1 MKISDIV
8 SQINKEDPS
17 PFFAFTQKWIGYV
30 TSKTGSATIS
40 DNDWSKLFGRTN
52 PVAGIDW
59 GEMTE
64 VASVKTK
71 EGKITKNT
79 NEQSSFRGKWDS
91 DIRPTI
97 EAAINIKDASEKLQK
112 IKVLNQLIQK
122 IITDGGGRKRPTA
135 INRILTTFFPDLFV
149 TIPQSEKLS
158 EFIDILQQKIENG
171 STIIKADNWI
181 DNSYQVKRFLDN
193 ELGDNNL
200 TVSAWRFYDY
210 LAKNP
215 KVINATNVNTQATTS
230 MDKNKYDDFQK
241 LLLGNYNLI
250 LTGAPGTGKTYL
262 AKKIA
267 EAMGAEWKL
276 VQFHPS
282 YDYTDFVEGLR
293 PIKDGST
300 LGFQRKDGVFKEFCK
315 EALRKSAV
323 EPTQALK
330 EFKEDLENSPIS
342 IPCFKNTKK
351 YITIKLNDKG
361 ELRVFPQRCK
371 SADGYICSDKDV
383 LQYLNTG
390 EYDNENDTYQPSVG
404 EYIKDKYF
412 EKVDYAHIYSILAD
426 SKHKKELF
434 DRVYEEIAKDIIDE
448 NIRLAP
454 KAGSNSKFTYIV
466 SDEGKIVVTDLGN
479 DSRNED
485 KKGTP
490 IDKIYVLVEHYLKK
504 PSDWANESKQAFNTI
519 IENSDIDGKSVDYYV
534 WAIVKEMIKRVCN
547 LFPRPYVFIID
558 EINRGEISKIFGE
571 LFYSIDAGYR
581 GIKGRV
587 ETQYQNLVPKDDIFR
602 NGFFVPENV
611 YIIGTMNDIDRSV
624 ESMDFA
630 MRRRFAWKEITAKS
644 RQSMLD
650 EDEAWGSKGKPSE
663 EVISELKIRMDNL
676 NSAII
681 DQYGNEEPSNKDK
694 VGLTKAYQVGA
705 AYFLKYALYNDF
717 EELWTNHLEG
727 LLYEYLRGKP
737 NIDEKIKRLRKAY
750 NDTTPH

>member
-1 MKISDIV
+1 MNISEIV
-8 SQINKEDPS
+8 SKIELEDTS
-17 PFFAFTQKWIGYV
+17 LFIDFTKKWIGYV

-40 DNDWSKLFGRTN
+40 DNDWSKLFGKTN

-79 NEQSSFRGKWDS
+79 NEQSSFKGKWDS

-193 ELGDNNL
+193 ELGDKNL

-210 LAKNP
+210 LKEDKP
-215 KVINATNVNTQATTS
+215 KDSKVTNEDTKTTTS
-230 MDKNKYDDFQK
+230 MDKNKYDDFK
-241 LLLGNYNLI
+241 ILLLGNYNLI

-262 AKKIA
+262 AKRIA
-267 EAMGAEWKL
+267 EAIGANEDSIKM

-293 PIKDGST
+293 PIKEGNT
-300 LGFQRKDGVFKEFCK
+300 LGFQRKDGVFKAFCK
-315 EALRKSAV
+315 EALDSIKNSSFDNLYYSIVDDISNGAITTYTTLSGIVYPLKVVDGVIKYGCKNNGTEYKS
-323 EPTQALK
+323 ENIDNIKLIYLHYLNHP
-330 EFKEDLENSPIS
+330 EDIDYSFEGLRGLIS
-342 IPCFKNTKK
+342 KLTNGQITTLDPSE
-351 YITIKLNDKG
+351 YSWTIK
-361 ELRVFPQRCK
+361 ELLLRRK
-371 SADGYICSDKDV
+371 AICS
-383 LQYLNTG
+383 N
-390 EYDNENDTYQPSVG
+390 
-404 EYIKDKYF
+404 
-412 EKVDYAHIYSILAD
+412 
-426 SKHKKELF
+426 
-434 DRVYEEIAKDIIDE
+434 
-448 NIRLAP
+448 
-454 KAGSNSKFTYIV
+454 
-466 SDEGKIVVTDLGN
+466 
-479 DSRNED
+479 
-485 KKGTP
+485 
-490 IDKIYVLVEHYLKK
+490 
-504 PSDWANESKQAFNTI
+504 
-519 IENSDIDGKSVDYYV
+519 
-534 WAIVKEMIKRVCN
+534 
-547 LFPRPYVFIID
+547 YVFIID

-571 LFYSIDAGYR
+571 LFYSIDTGYR
-581 GIKGRV
+581 GKKGKV
-587 ETQYQNLVPKDDIFR
+587 DTQYQNLIPKEGDADFDPKKADVFR

-624 ESMDFA
+624 ESLDFA

-676 NSAII
+676 NDCII
-681 DQYGNEEPSNKDK
+681 DQYGNEELGNKDK

-737 NIDEKIKRLRKAY
+737 NIDEKIERLHQAY
-750 NDTTPH
+750 NDITAH